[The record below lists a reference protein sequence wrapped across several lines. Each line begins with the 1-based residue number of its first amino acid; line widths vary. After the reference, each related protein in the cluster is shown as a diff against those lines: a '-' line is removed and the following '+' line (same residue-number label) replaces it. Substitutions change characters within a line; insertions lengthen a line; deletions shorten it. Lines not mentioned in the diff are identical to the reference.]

1 MKRALVLFALA
12 LVHSIATAVEDT
24 PELSTE
30 RVVLGTD
37 HGDLVLALY
46 PRVAPLHS
54 KQILQLVELGVYDTT
69 HFYRIERGFVA
80 QTSTAHDRLLPLN
93 AEQASAIKKIPAE
106 FSDLRHVP
114 GIVSMARDDGDIDS
128 AETSFS
134 ILVGTAPHLDGQYT
148 IFGELVEGQ
157 EVLDHFFQ
165 LKIDADNRP
174 EQRLTINRAFVVNST
189 Q

>member
-1 MKRALVLFALA
+1 
-12 LVHSIATAVEDT
+12 VEST

-30 RVVLGTD
+30 RVVLSTD

-46 PRVAPLHS
+46 PRVAPSHS

-134 ILVGTAPHLDGQYT
+134 ILVGTAT
-148 IFGELVEGQ
+148 
-157 EVLDHFFQ
+157 Q
-165 LKIDADNRP
+165 LTDPSNASPSTGHSWSIQRNRHSQIKP
-174 EQRLTINRAFVVNST
+174 QLCQT
-189 Q
+189 QASLQPLLFASLSE